1 LERLALFALPDIE
14 IDVKDQDVSER
25 SSDTNLAVE
34 RRGRRDSISGD
45 FSQEETVA
53 FAEIL
58 DSKTGKL
65 ENLGVP
71 PDTRNITL
79 ALEATKHKEQGHLDI
94 WQWLSH
100 AQAYEIEDDES
111 ELTKDNK
118 LDRTSV
124 RLDDSKCY
132 SPQEALNHSQ
142 PINAKTPAQL
152 ASNMTLIYKDQSR
165 LKEAEDIAVQAMEKC
180 TTVLGTNHP
189 DTLMSM
195 ANLASIYQDQ
205 NRWQEA
211 EELESQVLG
220 LRHKAFGAHHP
231 ETLSSMAKLA
241 FIRKKQGQF
250 EQAEQLLVLVV
261 ERKKM
266 VLGPEHPD
274 TLTSMASLVLLYQD
288 QNQWQEAGELQLQ
301 VLDIRK
307 RVFGAHH
314 PETLSSMAKLA
325 LIRKEQ
331 GQFEQAEQLL
341 VQVVESYNKWLRPDH
356 PRTLEIMDNL
366 AITWE
371 LQGRHENALALMKDC
386 LQARQQVLGLDHPD
400 TKRSSQAVQDWSWKF
415 SRNQA

>member
-1 LERLALFALPDIE
+1 MFGSSIHQIHDLQPYQCTYEDCPDPHRLYGQRQEWIDHENQHRRVWHCHAHSKEFETQPEYIRHANDEHSGEGSSPELTATLVGSSLQPHRDCPFCPTAFSDLAHLRKHITYHLERLALFALPDIE

-34 RRGRRDSISGD
+34 RRGRRDSIKGD

-118 LDRTSV
+118 WDRTSV
-124 RLDDSKCY
+124 RLDEDKCY

-142 PINAKTPAQL
+142 PIKSKTPAQL

-211 EELESQVLG
+211 EEL
-220 LRHKAFGAHHP
+220 
-231 ETLSSMAKLA
+231 
-241 FIRKKQGQF
+241 
-250 EQAEQLLVLVV
+250 
-261 ERKKM
+261 
-266 VLGPEHPD
+266 
-274 TLTSMASLVLLYQD
+274 
-288 QNQWQEAGELQLQ
+288 
-301 VLDIRK
+301 
-307 RVFGAHH
+307 
-314 PETLSSMAKLA
+314 
-325 LIRKEQ
+325 
-331 GQFEQAEQLL
+331 
-341 VQVVESYNKWLRPDH
+341 
-356 PRTLEIMDNL
+356 
-366 AITWE
+366 
-371 LQGRHENALALMKDC
+371 
-386 LQARQQVLGLDHPD
+386 
-400 TKRSSQAVQDWSWKF
+400 
-415 SRNQA
+415 